1 MKVRIAYI
9 EEPPFYWTAADGTVT
24 GADIELAEVVLRAIG
39 VTEIEYHPTSFEAL
53 LPGVQAGRW
62 DMNVPIFVT
71 AERARYVTF
80 SVPVWAIGD
89 GFVLLAGNPKRLTSY
104 AAIAARSDARLACV
118 TDQVQIDS
126 ARAAGVS
133 DGQIVIFKDQPDA
146 VAAVLTGQVDAFAS
160 TAIGARAVAD
170 TDARLESVSHE
181 RDAGATVP
189 VGGFSFGQNSG
200 PLVQAV
206 NAKLRE
212 YLGSADHRERMAK
225 YGFTRAEIDGVVENG
240 GAKP

>member
-1 MKVRIAYI
+1 MKVRIAYL
-9 EEPPFYWTAADGTVT
+9 EEPPFYWTADDGAVT
-24 GADIELAEVVLRAIG
+24 GADIELAEVVLRAAG
-39 VTEIEYHPTSFEAL
+39 VTQIEYVPTTFDAL

-71 AERARYVTF
+71 AERAQHVTF

-89 GFVLLAGNPKRLTSY
+89 GFVLQAGNPKRLASY
-104 AAIAARSDARLACV
+104 ADVAARGDARLACV

-146 VAAVLTGQVDAFAS
+146 VAALLAGQVDAFAS
-160 TAIGARAVAD
+160 TAIGSRALAD
-170 TDARLESVSHE
+170 TDERLEAVSHA
-181 RDAGATVP
+181 RGAGAAVP
-189 VGGFSFGQNSG
+189 VGGFSFSQTNVA
-200 PLVQAV
+200 LVQAV
-206 NAKLRE
+206 NAQLRA

-225 YGFTRAEIDGVVENG
+225 YGFARTEIDGVVANG
-240 GAKP
+240 GATS

>member
-9 EEPPFYWTAADGTVT
+9 EEPPFYWTAADGTLT

-71 AERARYVTF
+71 AERARHVTF

-118 TDQVQIDS
+118 TDGADRFGWGGRRERRPDRHLQGS
-126 ARAAGVS
+126 TRCSGCGACGAGRRVREHR
-133 DGQIVIFKDQPDA
+133 DRP
-146 VAAVLTGQVDAFAS
+146 
-160 TAIGARAVAD
+160 RAVAD
-170 TDARLESVSHE
+170 TDARLESVA
-181 RDAGATVP
+181 RT
-189 VGGFSFGQNSG
+189 
-200 PLVQAV
+200 
-206 NAKLRE
+206 
-212 YLGSADHRERMAK
+212 
-225 YGFTRAEIDGVVENG
+225 
-240 GAKP
+240 

>member
-9 EEPPFYWTAADGTVT
+9 EEPPFYWTAEDGAVT

-39 VTEIEYHPTSFEAL
+39 VTDIEYHPTSFDAL

-71 AERARYVTF
+71 AERARHVAF

-89 GFVLLAGNPKRLTSY
+89 GFVLQAGNPKRLTSY
-104 AAIAARSDARLACV
+104 AAVAARSDARLGCV

-126 ARAAGVS
+126 AKAAGVS
-133 DGQIVIFKDQPDA
+133 DGQIVIFKDQADA
-146 VAAVLTGQVDAFAS
+146 VAALLAGQVDAFAS

-170 TDARLESVSHE
+170 TDERLTAVSHE
-181 RDAGATVP
+181 LGAGAAAP
-189 VGGFSFGQNSG
+189 VGGFSFSKNSG
-200 PLVQAV
+200 ALVQAV

-212 YLGSADHRERMAK
+212 YLGSADHRERTAK
-225 YGFTRAEIDGVVENG
+225 YGFTRTEIDGVVENG
-240 GAKP
+240 GAQS